1 MMNEKDME
9 RVAIAAQY
17 GTCNAKYLGEIL
29 DQFRIHGLDKQDM
42 RRICH
47 TLVTESPDIVRR
59 LKTNMNEDQFQR
71 WMSCMHEHAENDPY
85 MEALEYAFA
94 VYGSDAGFC
103 EKPDEKKK
111 VTIYNY
117 LSQSARDHRLSITDF
132 VELTE
137 TYHAFWNVFRLEM
150 ESFLENLR
158 PLDSEKDAKTAKSIV
173 VLVTD
178 CQCISK
184 NKKLA
189 AMKALRNHNVT
200 PGSKNAEK
208 LAIYFS
214 EREIRYLN
222 VILAQGKVSDAV
234 MDKIS
239 AEFVENL
246 LKSGNDENMS
256 YTLAEQNMLAHVC
269 NRGFVKRIDGYS
281 SMRAFFQSNYDLC
294 RTYGL
299 TNANWMIL
307 YQKIVLKA
315 YQSSFWGFNKLLT
328 FDCSDPATWERLAV
342 LPDEDVITVVYRT
355 TSATMHAAKEHPEQ
369 MKELLS
375 KIMDVIVWLLKKQG
389 ATVDEKSKL
398 EGCIKYTSAYAT
410 KFIQVGLVTLGNPA
424 DLDQYWEIPQDLRDL
439 DTWTIRMLL
448 KRLGKSL
455 ILADCIDQSQIELN
469 TWDDTTDFFTAV
481 YPDANPD
488 RFTQEERV
496 RLFTMFAEMRFRY
509 NLNTLSSMY
518 TYMLRNQIPF
528 EKFMDS
534 ETEKVLA
541 KLLLNN
547 PEFSKYEETLR
558 SMVMTKEEFET
569 YQVMAANEALAQEQ
583 VKELLSV
590 QELMKKHVR
599 DLVHNPNQF
608 LEDCWFIPDGKKR
621 IWETTISF
629 LKMTKVRFGENS
641 ESLLDDTFHTSMQA
655 AGHSLYKYSE
665 RMSRIAKNMK
675 DPYFLKV
682 MAKHVLQETE
692 NQGNGESE
700 TEDSKL

>member
-1 MMNEKDME
+1 MMNEKDMQNI
-9 RVAIAAQY
+9 AIAAQY
-17 GTCNAKYLGEIL
+17 GNCGTKYLGEIL
-29 DQFRIHGLDKQDM
+29 DQLRIQGLDKQDM
-42 RRICH
+42 RWLCH
-47 TLVTESPDIVRR
+47 TLATESPNIVRR
-59 LKTNMNEDQFQR
+59 LNANMNEDQFQR
-71 WMSCMHEHAENDPY
+71 WMNCMHEHAENDPY
-85 MEALEYAFA
+85 MEALEYAFT
-94 VYGSDAGFC
+94 VYGSNAGICKGPDAG
-103 EKPDEKKK
+103 KKE
-111 VTIYNY
+111 TIHTH
-117 LSQSARDHRLSITDF
+117 LFQSVQDHRLPLTDF

-137 TYHAFWNVFRLEM
+137 TYHAFWDVFRLEM

-158 PLDSEKDAKTAKSIV
+158 PLDSEKDAKTAKSIIA
-173 VLVTD
+173 LVTD
-178 CQCISK
+178 CQCTSK

-246 LKSGNDENMS
+246 LKSGNDENMP

-269 NRGFVKRIDGYS
+269 NRKFVKRIDGYS
-281 SMRAFFQSNYDLC
+281 SMRAFFQSNYNLC

-299 TNANWMIL
+299 TNANWMVL

-315 YQSSFWGFNKLLT
+315 YQSSFCGFNKLLT
-328 FDCSDPATWERLAV
+328 FDCSDPTTWERLVA

-355 TSATMHAAKEHPEQ
+355 TSATMHSAKEHPEQ

-389 ATVDEKSKL
+389 TTVDEKSKL
-398 EGCIKYTSAYAT
+398 EGCIKYTRAYAT
-410 KFIQVGLVTLGNPA
+410 KFIQAGLVTLGNQA
-424 DLDQYWEIPQDLRDL
+424 DLDKYWEIPQGLRDL

-469 TWDDTTDFFTAV
+469 PWDDTADFFTAV

-569 YQVMAANEALAQEQ
+569 YQVMAANETLAQEQ

-599 DLVHNPNQF
+599 DLVHNPDQF
-608 LEDCWFIPDGKKR
+608 LEDCRFIPDNKKR

-629 LKMTKVRFGENS
+629 LKMTKVHFGESN
-641 ESLLDDTFHTSMQA
+641 ESLLDDTFRTSMQA

-665 RMSRIAKNMK
+665 RMSRIARNMK

>member
-1 MMNEKDME
+1 MEGKIMMNEKDME

-424 DLDQYWEIPQDLRDL
+424 DLDQYWEIPQGLRDL

-469 TWDDTTDFFTAV
+469 TWDDTTDFLPL
-481 YPDANPD
+481 YI
-488 RFTQEERV
+488 Q
-496 RLFTMFAEMRFRY
+496 M
-509 NLNTLSSMY
+509 
-518 TYMLRNQIPF
+518 QILI
-528 EKFMDS
+528 
-534 ETEKVLA
+534 VLHRKSA
-541 KLLLNN
+541 
-547 PEFSKYEETLR
+547 S
-558 SMVMTKEEFET
+558 
-569 YQVMAANEALAQEQ
+569 A
-583 VKELLSV
+583 
-590 QELMKKHVR
+590 
-599 DLVHNPNQF
+599 
-608 LEDCWFIPDGKKR
+608 
-621 IWETTISF
+621 
-629 LKMTKVRFGENS
+629 
-641 ESLLDDTFHTSMQA
+641 
-655 AGHSLYKYSE
+655 YSQC
-665 RMSRIAKNMK
+665 SRK
-675 DPYFLKV
+675 
-682 MAKHVLQETE
+682 
-692 NQGNGESE
+692 
-700 TEDSKL
+700 

>member
-9 RVAIAAQY
+9 HVAIAAQY

-29 DQFRIHGLDKQDM
+29 DQFHIHGLDKQDM

-59 LKTNMNEDQFQR
+59 LKANMNEDQFQR

-117 LSQSARDHRLSITDF
+117 LSQSARDHRLSITDL

-398 EGCIKYTSAYAT
+398 EGCIKYTRAYAT

-424 DLDQYWEIPQDLRDL
+424 DLDQYWEIPQGLRDL

-558 SMVMTKEEFET
+558 NMVMTKEEFET
-569 YQVMAANEALAQEQ
+569 YQMMAANEALAQEQ

-599 DLVHNPNQF
+599 DLVHNPDQC
-608 LEDCWFIPDGKKR
+608 LEDCWFIPDSKKR

-641 ESLLDDTFHTSMQA
+641 ESLLDDTFRTSMQA

-665 RMSRIAKNMK
+665 RMSRIARNMK

-700 TEDSKL
+700 TEDGKL

>member
-1 MMNEKDME
+1 
-9 RVAIAAQY
+9 
-17 GTCNAKYLGEIL
+17 
-29 DQFRIHGLDKQDM
+29 
-42 RRICH
+42 
-47 TLVTESPDIVRR
+47 
-59 LKTNMNEDQFQR
+59 
-71 WMSCMHEHAENDPY
+71 
-85 MEALEYAFA
+85 
-94 VYGSDAGFC
+94 
-103 EKPDEKKK
+103 
-111 VTIYNY
+111 
-117 LSQSARDHRLSITDF
+117 
-132 VELTE
+132 
-137 TYHAFWNVFRLEM
+137 
-150 ESFLENLR
+150 
-158 PLDSEKDAKTAKSIV
+158 
-173 VLVTD
+173 
-178 CQCISK
+178 
-184 NKKLA
+184 
-189 AMKALRNHNVT
+189 MKALRNHNVT

-398 EGCIKYTSAYAT
+398 EGCIKYTRAYAT

-424 DLDQYWEIPQDLRDL
+424 DLDQYWEIPQGLRDL

-569 YQVMAANEALAQEQ
+569 YQMMAANEALAQEQ
-583 VKELLSV
+583 VIELLSV

-599 DLVHNPNQF
+599 DLVHNPDQC
-608 LEDCWFIPDGKKR
+608 LEDCWFIPDSKKR

-641 ESLLDDTFHTSMQA
+641 ESLLDDTFRTSMQA

-700 TEDSKL
+700 TEDGKL